1 MTLLNE
7 IKSQIDKHDIIS
19 FDIFDTLLLR
29 PYVKPTDL
37 FFHLERLENVDGF
50 HNARIEAERQARKT
64 HSDLE
69 DITIDEIYDEI
80 ADKYKPLKQKEMD
93 LERQVLQPNPE
104 MKEVFD
110 YALKQNKKI
119 IIVSDMYLPAK
130 FLSDVLIEKGYDGFE
145 KIYVSCEYRKTKWT
159 GNLYKNVLSE
169 QKIKGKDVLHIGD
182 NVDSDKNRAEKG
194 GISAILY
201 TKKIDKLLAENL
213 RAKKFYE
220 KHTDDLEVSILLG
233 MLTLGGTNDNYWQ
246 DFGYNININGYSCR
260 YPGLSHFISIGI

>member
-104 MKEVFD
+104 MKEVFG
-110 YALKQNKKI
+110 YAKEQNKRI
-119 IIVSDMYLPAK
+119 IIVSDMYLSSD
-130 FLSDVLIEKGYDGFE
+130 FLKSVLEEKGFIGFE
-145 KIYVSCEYRKTKWT
+145 KLYVSSKYGKLKYS
-159 GNLYKNVLSE
+159 GNLFKEVLNNLKTYLHFYH
-169 QKIKGKDVLHIGD
+169 QKLIM
-182 NVDSDKNRAEKG
+182 
-194 GISAILY
+194 
-201 TKKIDKLLAENL
+201 LL
-213 RAKKFYE
+213 
-220 KHTDDLEVSILLG
+220 
-233 MLTLGGTNDNYWQ
+233 
-246 DFGYNININGYSCR
+246 
-260 YPGLSHFISIGI
+260 